1 MLDALTKKVLE
12 ALSKNHFRTW
22 FAPDRG
28 AAEALF
34 WKEIWDPTLYRVVSW
49 GDSMTLQSLGIQ
61 DKLRKES
68 SVRVIETFDPK
79 MNDAKRNENRRRAL
93 LSDLFLSG
101 CNAITASGQ
110 LVNLDMVGNRVG
122 GVLYGP
128 QKVVLF
134 AGVNKIVP
142 DLEGAFRRI
151 KMVAAPLNARR
162 HPQFK
167 TPCQVTGKCLD
178 CDSPSRICNAWT
190 ILEKSFPPGRIGLV
204 LIEESL
210 GL

>member
-1 MLDALTKKVLE
+1 MDALTKKALE
-12 ALSKNHFRTW
+12 ALNKNHFRTW

-34 WKEIWDPTLYRVVSW
+34 WEEIWDPTLYRVVSW

-61 DKLRKES
+61 DKLRKDP
-68 SVRVIETFDPK
+68 SVRIIETFDPQ
-79 MNDAKRNENRRRAL
+79 MSDAERNENRRRAL

-110 LVNLDMVGNRVG
+110 LVNLDRVGNRVG

-134 AGVNKIVP
+134 AGVNKIVS
-142 DLEGAFRRI
+142 DLEGAFNRI
-151 KMVAAPLNARR
+151 KTVAAPLNARR

-167 TPCQVTGKCLD
+167 TPCQVAGKCLD

-190 ILEKSFPPGRIGLV
+190 ILEKSFPPGRIGLI
-204 LIEESL
+204 LIDEAL